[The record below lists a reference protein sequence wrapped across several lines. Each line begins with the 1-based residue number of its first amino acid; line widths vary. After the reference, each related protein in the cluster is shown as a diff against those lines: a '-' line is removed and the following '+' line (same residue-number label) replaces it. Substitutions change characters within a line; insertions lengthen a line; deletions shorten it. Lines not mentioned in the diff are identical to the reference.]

1 MCYYMRNTGVNI
13 MDKRIVKTRLAV
25 FNAVFDLAT
34 EKELDKI
41 TVVELCDRA
50 GINKSTFYLHYK
62 SIDDCFSQCFDYFA
76 GRILDLSKSIDYVDM
91 SVAPEKT
98 VAAILD
104 VVEQNIKYFERFKNS
119 VIYDSAIKSLK
130 DGFIKSI
137 CKINNINVQDNY
149 HEVAKVTF
157 LVGGCADVIINMMP
171 DFNREEIEK
180 IMVSVIKRK

>member
-1 MCYYMRNTGVNI
+1 
-13 MDKRIVKTRLAV
+13 MDKRIIKTRLAV

-41 TVVELCDRA
+41 TVVELCERA

-62 SIDDCFSQCFDYFA
+62 SIEDCYQQCFDYFA
-76 GRILDLSKSIDYVDM
+76 GRILDLSKGINYIDM
-91 SVAPEKT
+91 SISPENT
-98 VAAILD
+98 VSAILD

-130 DGFIKSI
+130 ENFIKSI
-137 CKINNINVQDNY
+137 CKTNNINIHDNY

-157 LVGGCADVIINMMP
+157 LVGGCADVIIKMMP
-171 DFNREEIEK
+171 NFNRAEIEK
-180 IMVSVIKRK
+180 IMVNVIKRK

>member
-1 MCYYMRNTGVNI
+1 MRLWGEKN
-13 MDKRIVKTRLAV
+13 MDKRIVKTRMAV

-41 TVVELCDRA
+41 TVVELCNRA
-50 GINKSTFYLHYK
+50 GINKSTFYLHFK
-62 SIDDCFSQCFDYFA
+62 SIDDCFQQCFDYFA
-76 GRILDLSKSIDYVDM
+76 GRILDLSKGINYIDM

-98 VAAILD
+98 VSAILD

-130 DGFIKSI
+130 ESFIQTI
-137 CKINNINVQDNY
+137 CKTNNINVADNY

-157 LVGGCADVIINMMP
+157 LVGGCADVIIKMMP
-171 DFNREEIEK
+171 NFNREEIEK
-180 IMVSVIKRK
+180 IMVNVIKRK